1 MKDEGRRTKGERSA
15 TIDERRTTNESLREI
30 TRRHFFREA
39 AGFGIGSLALASLMR
54 ERLFAFTPEADTIL
68 SQAARAIAPQIAVK
82 AKQVIYLFM
91 AGAPSQVDLFDNKPL
106 LQKHD
111 GQEIPPGFIPEGE
124 RFAFVKGTPRLL
136 GSPFNFTRHG
146 QAGAEISELLPHLA
160 DHADEIAVIRSM
172 KTTQFNHAPAQIFMN
187 TGHQIIGRPSL
198 GSWLS
203 YGLGSDNKDLP
214 AFVVLIS
221 GQNNPDGGKSCWGSG
236 FLPTVHQGVEF
247 RSKGEPVL
255 FSQNPA
261 GVDARTRRASLDLV
275 NGLNRI
281 ERDRLGDPETD
292 TRIAAYELAY
302 RMQTSVPELTDVSAE
317 PPKIHEMYGTEPGQ
331 VSFANNCLLARRLIE
346 RGVRFVQLYHRGWDT
361 HGASVGTDIVV
372 RVPRLC
378 LEIDRAIGA
387 LLTDLKQRG
396 LLESTLVV
404 WGGEFGRTPI
414 NEARNGSKLLGRDHH
429 PRAFTMWMAGGG
441 VKAGTTVGRT
451 DDFGYNIVEDPV
463 DVHDLHATM
472 LYLMGIDHEKLTYKF
487 QGRDFRLTDVS
498 GKVVQKLLA

>member
-1 MKDEGRRTKGERSA
+1 MTDQSFR
-15 TIDERRTTNESLREI
+15 LREI

-39 AGFGIGSLALASLMR
+39 GFGLGGIALASLLD
-54 ERLFAFTPEADTIL
+54 ERLFAAPRQD
-68 SQAARAIAPQIAVK
+68 AAAAVAHRVGPHFAPK

-91 AGAPSQVDLFDNKPL
+91 AGAPSQLDLFDHKPL
-106 LQKHD
+106 LRKYD
-111 GQEIPPGFIPEGE
+111 GQEIPPGVIPEGE

-136 GSPFNFTRHG
+136 GSPFEFRRHG
-146 QAGAEISELLPHLA
+146 QSGAEISELLPHLHR
-160 DHADEIAVIRSM
+160 HADKLTIIRSM
-172 KTTQFNHAPAQIFMN
+172 TTDQFNHAPAQIFMN
-187 TGHQIIGRPSL
+187 TGTQLMGRPSL
-198 GSWLS
+198 GAWLS
-203 YGLGSDNKDLP
+203 YGLGSENRDLP

-247 RSKGEPVL
+247 RAKGEPVL
-255 FSQNPA
+255 FSQNPD
-261 GVDARTRRASLDLV
+261 GVDQPTRRASIDLI
-275 NGLNRI
+275 NDLNRMEH
-281 ERDRLGDPETD
+281 ERTGDPETT

-302 RMQTSVPELTDVSAE
+302 RMQTSVPELTDISSE
-317 PPKIHEMYGTEPGQ
+317 PQYIHEMYGTEPGQ

-372 RVPRLC
+372 RMPRLC
-378 LEIDRAIGA
+378 LEIDQAIGA
-387 LLTDLKQRG
+387 LLTDLEQRG
-396 LLESTLVV
+396 LLDTTLVV

-441 VKAGTTVGRT
+441 VKPGITIGRT

-463 DVHDLHATM
+463 HVHDLHATM
-472 LYLMGIDHEKLTYKF
+472 LHLLGLDHERLTYRF

-498 GKVVQKLLA
+498 GTVVKKLIA